1 MKVSSVNEM
10 RILDRTAIE
19 QFGISE
25 ILLME
30 NAGTAAFSAILNEFG
45 VKERAFLIFCGA
57 GNNGGDGLV
66 VARKLH
72 SMGGKV
78 KVILLGDAQK
88 FKGAAGT
95 NYEIITKLKIPL
107 SPFKS
112 RDDLIFDTANS
123 DILIDA
129 IFGTGL
135 IRDVEGIYRDVIEW
149 MNSSGKPVFSLD
161 IPSGVSGDTGQVLG
175 CAVRADCTI
184 TFGLPKLGNIL
195 YPGFDLCGKLYVSHI
210 SFPPEMI
217 DQKGFKIAIN
227 DPDPLPERDPNGH
240 KGSFGDVLFI
250 AGAAGYFGAPYF
262 SALSFLKAGGGYSRL
277 ASPASIIPSIASK
290 GSEIVFLPQEETSE
304 GSLALSNKNRLIRL
318 SEEVDMVVIGPGLS
332 LNPQTQE
339 LVKEIVGAVEKPVLI
354 DGDGLTAPCSDS
366 EIISKRKHPTILTPH
381 LGEMSRIT
389 GKPIPEIDYVKTDFI
404 QKQAKKLNAILVLKG
419 AHSLI
424 GFPDGRVFINLS
436 GNSGM
441 ATAGSGD
448 VLTGV
453 ITAMSG
459 AGLSLEDA
467 VRTGVFL
474 HGFSGDLAAA
484 EKGEDG
490 ITAQDIM
497 EFLPDAVRYYRDS
510 YLDILRDSY
519 QSIYQI

>member
-217 DQKGFKIAIN
+217 EQKGFKIAIN

-354 DGDGLTAPCSDS
+354 DGDGLTALCNDP

-389 GKPIPEIDYVKTDFI
+389 
-404 QKQAKKLNAILVLKG
+404 LNAILVLKG

-453 ITAMSG
+453 IAAMSG

-484 EKGEDG
+484 KKGEDG